1 MGVCAAVL
9 VVATQNEEVEIEGK
23 HVQLVQQVLHDE
35 EGGEHL
41 LHLDGDGG
49 EQLLPIDVE
58 NPGGVL
64 ADGLDKYGE
73 GREEG
78 EGAGLGGGS
87 LKL

>member
-1 MGVCAAVL
+1 MYAAVL
-9 VVATQNEEVEIEGK
+9 VVATQNKEVEIEGR

-35 EGGEHL
+35 EVGEHL

-49 EQLLPIDVE
+49 GRLLPLEVE

-64 ADGLDKYGE
+64 ADGLDWYGE